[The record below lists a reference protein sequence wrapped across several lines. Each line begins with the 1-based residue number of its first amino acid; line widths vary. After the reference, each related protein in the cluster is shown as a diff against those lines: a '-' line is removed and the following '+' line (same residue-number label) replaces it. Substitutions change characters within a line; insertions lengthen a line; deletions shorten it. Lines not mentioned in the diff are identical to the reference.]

1 METIAMP
8 EKIHEYKTDPLTVQ
22 YNAKRCIHAAECV
35 RRLPR
40 VFDANKRPWVQ
51 PGNAEANA
59 VAGVVVKCPT
69 GALHF
74 TRSDEGPVEHPD
86 KHNTLTI
93 VANGPVYV
101 RGDLELCKDIPA
113 ADSIETPEI
122 PLHET
127 RMALCRCGASGNKP
141 FCDNSHHNIAF
152 EHDGRY
158 PEDKIR
164 IGEIEDGGRLV
175 ITPTRN
181 GSIKVE
187 GNFEIIDASGQTI
200 YKGTKTW
207 LCRCGGS
214 ASKPFCDGTHNK
226 NGFTAE

>member
-1 METIAMP
+1 MMP
-8 EKIHEYKTDPLTVQ
+8 EKIHEYKTDQITVQ

-51 PGNAEANA
+51 PENAEANA
-59 VAGVVVKCPT
+59 IAGVIVKCPT

-74 TRSDEGPVEHPD
+74 TRSDDGPVEHPD
-86 KHNTLTI
+86 KHNTFTI
-93 VANGPVYV
+93 VPDGPLYV
-101 RGDLELCKDIPA
+101 RGDLHMISTPA
-113 ADSIETPEI
+113 EPSPEI
-122 PLHET
+122 VTPDTPLLDT
-127 RMALCRCGASGNKP
+127 RIALCRCGASQNKP
-141 FCDNSHHNIAF
+141 FCDNSHRTIGF
-152 EHDGRY
+152 QHDGSY

-164 IGEIEDGGRLV
+164 LHEIESGGKVV
-175 ITPTRN
+175 ITPMPN

-187 GNFEIIDASGQTI
+187 GNIEIIDADGETI
-200 YKGTKTW
+200 FKGTKTW

-214 ASKPFCDGTHNK
+214 ASKPFCDGTHNR